1 MLHSFCSCCLKMTMF
16 LLLMVTNDQLSR
28 VCWLPAAYILTKRV
42 EEMVT
47 RKLIVEMGMMA
58 ILLGRLLLSKLM

>member
-1 MLHSFCSCCLKMTMF
+1 
-16 LLLMVTNDQLSR
+16 MVTNDQLSR